1 MQDEAMPM
9 LSAPVERSLN
19 TTAAAQAEGVDQST
33 LGEAW
38 SLIPFAGEGDE

>member
-19 TTAAAQAEGVDQST
+19 TTAAAQAEGVDQSVW
-33 LGEAW
+33 ARP
-38 SLIPFAGEGDE
+38 IAFADEGDE